1 MYLLKRS
8 WGESR
13 GKMAGAGQRPVAR
26 ALLMGGTQLIIT
38 HPPSGPK
45 QKLGNTG

>member
-1 MYLLKRS
+1 MYLKRS

-13 GKMAGAGQRPVAR
+13 GEMAGAGQRPGAR

-38 HPPSGPK
+38 HLPSGPMRK
-45 QKLGNTG
+45 PGNTR